1 MTSPKGPLA
10 GTAVTVIT
18 VAVSI
23 ALLVFFGS
31 QNRSLRSQVRT
42 LQGEVQFLRESAS
55 IIEKKMKVTS
65 KRLQRAERER
75 RKLVGA
81 LNSIKK
87 EHDDVQFELKKAESV
102 ASAANEE
109 KVYLEEMLLNK
120 TKEIE
125 KLRGTPA
132 VPAPVA
138 IDLSAAPAEL
148 AAEIRARDAE
158 IAKLNEQNAA
168 LSAKLERLYKTTA
181 DRISEINIAKIT
193 LEETVAE
200 ARKSIEQEFAA
211 VDLGSIQT
219 PGAAQSSPQPAR
231 RTGPKQAG
239 RVLAVNAEHG
249 FVVVDLGRVD
259 SLKSEMPLDVTRN
272 GKKIARLLVL
282 EVRDVMSACN
292 VAELYDNLPVGIN
305 DSVTV
310 VRP

>member
-1 MTSPKGPLA
+1 MASPKGPFA
-10 GTAVTVIT
+10 SPSVTLIT

-23 ALLVFFGS
+23 AFLIFFGS
-31 QNRSLRSQVRT
+31 QNRSLNTQVRT
-42 LQGEVQFLRESAS
+42 LQAEVQYLRESAS
-55 IIEKKMKVTS
+55 VIEKKMKVTS

-75 RKLVGA
+75 RNLISA
-81 LNSIKK
+81 LNGIKK
-87 EHDDVQFELKKAESV
+87 EHDDVQFELKRAETV
-102 ASAANEE
+102 ASTANEE

-125 KLRGTPA
+125 KLRGGA
-132 VPAPVA
+132 AQAPAPV
-138 IDLSAAPAEL
+138 DLSAAPADL
-148 AAEIRARDAE
+148 AAQIRARDAE

-219 PGAAQSSPQPAR
+219 PGAAAGAAQGAR
-231 RTGPKQAG
+231 RAAPKQEG

-259 SLKSEMPLDVTRN
+259 ALKSEMPLDVTRN

-292 VAELYDNLPVGIN
+292 VAELYDNTPVGVN
-305 DSVTV
+305 DSVAV

>member
-1 MTSPKGPLA
+1 MASPKGPLA
-10 GTAVTVIT
+10 SPSVTLVT

-31 QNRSLRSQVRT
+31 QNRSLNSQVRT
-42 LQGEVQFLRESAS
+42 LQAEVQFLRDSAAV
-55 IIEKKMKVTS
+55 IEKKMKITS

-75 RKLVGA
+75 RNLIAA
-81 LNSIKK
+81 LNGIKK
-87 EHDDVQFELKKAESV
+87 EHDDVQFELKRAETV
-102 ASAANEE
+102 ASTANEE

-125 KLRGTPA
+125 KLRGGSASPG
-132 VPAPVA
+132 PAPV
-138 IDLSAAPAEL
+138 DLSAAPADL
-148 AAEIRARDAE
+148 AAQIRARDAE

-168 LSAKLERLYKTTA
+168 LSSKLERLYKTTA

-219 PGAAQSSPQPAR
+219 PGAAQGSAQPAR
-231 RTGPKQAG
+231 RAAPKQEG

-259 SLKSEMPLDVTRN
+259 ALKSETSLDVTRN
-272 GKKIARLLVL
+272 GRKIARLMVL

-292 VAELYDNLPVGIN
+292 VAELYDNTPVGVN
-305 DSVTV
+305 DSVAV
-310 VRP
+310 VRA

>member
-1 MTSPKGPLA
+1 MASPKGPLA
-10 GTAVTVIT
+10 SPSVTLVT

-23 ALLVFFGS
+23 ALLIFFGS
-31 QNRSLRSQVRT
+31 QNRSLDSQVRT
-42 LQGEVQFLRESAS
+42 LQAEVQFLRDSAAV
-55 IIEKKMKVTS
+55 IEKKMKITS

-75 RKLVGA
+75 RNLIGA
-81 LNSIKK
+81 LNGIKK
-87 EHDDVQFELKKAESV
+87 EHDDVQFELKRAETV
-102 ASAANEE
+102 ASTANEE

-125 KLRGTPA
+125 KLRGGA
-132 VPAPVA
+132 AQAPAPV
-138 IDLSAAPAEL
+138 DLSAAPADL
-148 AAEIRARDAE
+148 AAQIRARDAE

-168 LSAKLERLYKTTA
+168 LSSKLERLYKTTA

-219 PGAAQSSPQPAR
+219 PGAGQSSAQPAR
-231 RTGPKQAG
+231 RAAPKQEG

-259 SLKSEMPLDVTRN
+259 ALKSETPLDVTRN
-272 GKKIARLLVL
+272 GKKIARLMVL

-292 VAELYDNLPVGIN
+292 VAELYDTTPVGVN
-305 DSVTV
+305 DSVAV
-310 VRP
+310 VRA